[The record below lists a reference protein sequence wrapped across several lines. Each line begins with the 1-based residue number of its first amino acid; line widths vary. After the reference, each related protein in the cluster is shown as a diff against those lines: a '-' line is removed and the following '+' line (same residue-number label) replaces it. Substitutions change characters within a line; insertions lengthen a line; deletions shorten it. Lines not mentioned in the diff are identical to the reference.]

1 MKMKKNARIL
11 FLCLLIVL
19 SMLLGACAP
28 SAPSATEAPV
38 APAAPVDIEAPAA
51 TEAPTA
57 EPVTLVVFAAASL
70 TDAYAEIARAFQAA
84 NPGVTVSYNFAGS
97 QTLLTQVQEGA
108 EADVFAPA
116 SKKQMDVLEGSGA
129 VTVEPKIQVKNKL
142 TVVVSSSAAN
152 LTKLEDLAAA
162 GVKVVLAAKEVPAG
176 DYALKTL
183 DSLNAVYGTDFS
195 AKVLANTVSYE
206 NSVKAVTAKVQL
218 GEADAAI
225 VYVTDASAAQL
236 NTIMIPDENNQIA
249 SYPIAVLGASKNA
262 EMAQKFVDFILSAE
276 GQTILAKWGFLP
288 GE

>member
-1 MKMKKNARIL
+1 MKTKKIVRIL

-28 SAPSATEAPV
+28 AAPSATEAFV
-38 APAAPVDIEAPAA
+38 GTEAPVA

-70 TDAYAEIARAFQAA
+70 TDAYAEIASAFQTA

-116 SKKQMDVLEGSGA
+116 SKKQMDVLVGSGA

-183 DSLNAVYGTDFS
+183 DSLNAVYGADFS

-236 NTIMIPDENNQIA
+236 NTIVIPDENNQTA

>member
-1 MKMKKNARIL
+1 MKMKNNARIL

-38 APAAPVDIEAPAA
+38 APAAPVDTEAPAA

-70 TDAYAEIARAFQAA
+70 TDAYAEIASAFQAA

-116 SKKQMDVLEGSGA
+116 SKKQMDVLVGSGA

-176 DYALKTL
+176 DYALKIL

-236 NTIMIPDENNQIA
+236 NTIVIPDENNQIA

>member
-1 MKMKKNARIL
+1 MKMKNNARIL

-38 APAAPVDIEAPAA
+38 APAAPVDTEAPAA

-70 TDAYAEIARAFQAA
+70 TDAYAEIASAFQAA

-116 SKKQMDVLEGSGA
+116 SKKQMDVLVGSGA
-129 VTVEPKIQVKNKL
+129 VTVESKIQVKNKL

-183 DSLNAVYGTDFS
+183 DSLNAVYGADFS

>member
-1 MKMKKNARIL
+1 MKMKNNARIL

-28 SAPSATEAPV
+28 S
-38 APAAPVDIEAPAA
+38 APAA

-70 TDAYAEIARAFQAA
+70 TDAYAEIASAFQAA

-116 SKKQMDVLEGSGA
+116 SKKQMDVLVGSGA

-176 DYALKTL
+176 DYALKIL